1 VKNKSRSGYTVL
13 ELMLAAALM
22 SGLLLVL
29 GEAMRQSQT
38 VFRTTSGTADA
49 STELR
54 AVTQRLRRELL
65 QTKLSE
71 VRTAVTP
78 ATYSGAPDGMAL
90 WFLSNLD
97 DSGVPRF
104 TTGGAPF
111 WHRNVIYYIRVP
123 QNHAQLFGHE
133 CGPGAGPD
141 GYNDRCPHKVIIRK
155 EVDSGTATSYPDEAT
170 VEPILDAGAVT
181 SSYLTRPNKYD
192 VSAMNAEPGV
202 VQVQV
207 VGRLFL
213 TFTAERTSSE
223 VNADL
228 RAVSLP
234 RARKEASIGTTPL
247 FDKPFTYHFGVSV
260 YPQAR

>member
-1 VKNKSRSGYTVL
+1 MKNKSRSGYTIL

-54 AVTQRLRRELL
+54 SVSQRLRRELL

-71 VRTAVTP
+71 VRTVDTP
-78 ATYSGAPDGMAL
+78 ATFGGAPDGKAI
-90 WFLSNLD
+90 WFLSNVD
-97 DSGVPRF
+97 ASGVPRF

-123 QNHAQLFGHE
+123 QGHAQLFGYD
-133 CGPGAGPD
+133 CGGGAGPG
-141 GYNDRCPHKVIIRK
+141 GYDDRCPHKVIVRK
-155 EVDSGTATSYPDEAT
+155 EVDSGTLTNYPDEAT
-170 VEPILDAGAVT
+170 VEPILPAGTVT
-181 SSYLTRPNKYD
+181 GSYLTRPSRYD
-192 VSAMNAEPGV
+192 TSAMNSEPGV
-202 VQVQV
+202 VQAQV

-213 TFTAERTSSE
+213 TFTAQETSSE
-223 VNADL
+223 VTADF

-234 RARKEASIGTTPL
+234 RARKEAAIGTTSL
-247 FDKPFTYHFGVSV
+247 FNKPFTYHFGLSV